1 MSPVIQN
8 KCLKIM
14 HLQLLRQVNSCVQG
28 NHFYSIIG
36 DECTDSGNKE
46 QFTLCIHWVDESL
59 VDREDFIFLYEVPSI
74 HSDTLVAS
82 IKDILL
88 RMNLSLSDCRGQCC
102 DGGSNMTGSRNGVAA
117 QLRQEETRAVLTHC
131 YGHALNLAVGDTIKK
146 SKVCCD
152 AMDVGFE
159 ISKLIRFSPKRSAAL
174 ERIKLEIGER
184 DHTSSPSIRAFCPTR
199 WTVRA
204 DAIDSILSN
213 YSDLN
218 KLWEECLGAGKLD
231 PDVKSRI
238 IGVQSQMSSYSLAC
252 TSVWQSSGSL
262 TT

>member
-1 MSPVIQN
+1 MNALIQATRSSLH
-8 KCLKIM
+8 CAFAGLTSRLPIM
-14 HLQLLRQVNSCVQG
+14 RILLACMKSR
-28 NHFYSIIG
+28 
-36 DECTDSGNKE
+36 
-46 QFTLCIHWVDESL
+46 
-59 VDREDFIFLYEVPSI
+59 I
-74 HSDTLVAS
+74 HSDILVAA

-131 YGHALNLAVGDTIKK
+131 YGHALNLAVEDTIKK

-218 KLWEECLGAGKLD
+218 KLCENAL
-231 PDVKSRI
+231 
-238 IGVQSQMSSYSLAC
+238 VQESLIQM
-252 TSVWQSSGSL
+252 
-262 TT
+262 